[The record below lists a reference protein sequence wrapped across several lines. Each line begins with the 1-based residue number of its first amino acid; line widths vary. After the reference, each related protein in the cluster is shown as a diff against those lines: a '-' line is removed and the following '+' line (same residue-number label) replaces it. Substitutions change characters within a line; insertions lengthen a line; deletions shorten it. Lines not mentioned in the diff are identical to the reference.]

1 MRKTMPIVVVL
12 VVAFFVTTQV
22 YAETIRFPDDNPYL
36 QDAIDSLAPGDT
48 VLVTPG
54 QWVVYGVAL
63 RDSITVRSE
72 NGNPSTTI
80 LIARSHLYIFS
91 ATGVSGV
98 VLHGLWLTQASD
110 ALRCSS
116 AELLLSDMVFGD
128 NSDRGIKC
136 WSSELALHG
145 VVFIGGTRGMFC
157 EDSELL
163 LDGVVFRDNGRT
175 GSGAGMFC
183 SASDVT
189 LTDCTFESNE
199 VGVLEYTQT
208 TWSYRG
214 SGGGAYLTDASTLV
228 ASDVTFDSNH
238 TWYEGAGLC
247 LRGEGTSAELTGCVF
262 TNNTTSTDVGYMG
275 AEQRGAALSVTDGA
289 EVVLDDVKFTRN
301 WSHED
306 GGAISC
312 TDRAITTISDCVFT
326 ECEAGSDGGAI
337 LAFRGA
343 DVTATGCLF
352 RRNLAGGRGGALYVD
367 PQGSEVPVDLSYCIF
382 NGNSADGGGGV
393 FVFRG
398 HVGLTHCTLVENEAG
413 TGSSVRAY
421 PWGTATV
428 ANCILS
434 YGAGGH
440 VVSGDVEVTH
450 CCVLEPEPGTGL
462 CGESYENMCTDPL
475 FCPSRVRDFAL
486 CSNSPC
492 LPSNNEWGE
501 LVGAVG
507 VGCGPCNTPVLE
519 TSWGSIKAMFRAD

>member
-1 MRKTMPIVVVL
+1 MYQRRVHTHLAGVL
-12 VVAFFVTTQV
+12 LLLALVGGRVFAD
-22 YAETIRFPDDNPYL
+22 TIHVPDDFGL
-36 QDAIDSLAPGDT
+36 REAINHATPGDT
-48 VLVTPG
+48 VLIAPGYYNVTRAVG
-54 QWVVYGVAL
+54 LSSG
-63 RDSITVRSE
+63 ITVRSQDGFPSSVTISGGNSTRVFRASSVTDVTLLGLTIR
-72 NGNPSTTI
+72 NGHAGPNNG
-80 LIARSHLYIFS
+80 AGLYCV
-91 ATGVSGV
+91 G
-98 VLHGLWLTQASD
+98 
-110 ALRCSS
+110 
-116 AELLLSDMVFGD
+116 
-128 NSDRGIKC
+128 
-136 WSSELALHG
+136 
-145 VVFIGGTRGMFC
+145 
-157 EDSELL
+157 SELL
-163 LDGVVFRDNGRT
+163 LDRVDFRGNGRAHR
-175 GSGAGMFC
+175 GAGMYC
-183 SASDVT
+183 SSSDVT
-189 LTDCTFESNE
+189 LVSCTFESNE
-199 VGVLEYTQT
+199 VGVLELTQT

-214 SGGGAYLTDASTLV
+214 SGGGAYLTDASTLA

-289 EVVLDDVKFTRN
+289 EVVLDDVKFARN

-312 TDRAITTISDCVFT
+312 TGRAIATISDCVFT

-382 NGNSADGGGGV
+382 DGNSADGGGAV
-393 FVFRG
+393 FAFRG
-398 HVGLTHCTLVENEAG
+398 HVGLAHCTLVENEAG

-421 PWGTATV
+421 PWGTVAV

-450 CCVLEPEPGTGL
+450 CCVLEPEPGSGL
-462 CGESYENMCTDPL
+462 CGEPYENICADPL
-475 FCPSRVRDFAL
+475 FCPSRARDFSL
-486 CSNSPC
+486 CANSPC

-501 LVGAVG
+501 LIGAVG
-507 VGCGPCNTPVLE
+507 EGCGPCNTPVLD
-519 TSWGSIKAMFRAD
+519 TSWGSIKAMFRGD

>member
-1 MRKTMPIVVVL
+1 MRKTMRIVVVL

-80 LIARSHLYIFS
+80 LIASSRPYIFS

-157 EDSELL
+157 ENSELL

-183 SASDVT
+183 SASNVT

-214 SGGGAYLTDASTLV
+214 SGGGAYLTDASTLA

-238 TWYEGAGLC
+238 TWYQGAGLC

-289 EVVLDDVKFTRN
+289 EVVLDDVTFARN
-301 WSHED
+301 WSNGG

-312 TDRAITTISDCVFT
+312 TEGGHAAVSGCVFT
-326 ECEAGSDGGAI
+326 ECEATTNGGAI
-337 LAFRGA
+337 LAFWGA

-352 RRNLAGGRGGALYVD
+352 RRNLAGGRGGAVYTYTNE
-367 PQGSEVPVDLSYCIF
+367 GVPVELSYCIF
-382 NGNSADGGGGV
+382 DGNLADGGGAV
-393 FVFRG
+393 FAFRG
-398 HVGLTHCTLVENEAG
+398 HVGLAHCTLVENEAG
-413 TGSSVRAY
+413 RGSSVRAH
-421 PWGTATV
+421 PWGTAAV

-450 CCVLEPEPGTGL
+450 CCVLEPEPGSGL
-462 CGESYENMCTDPL
+462 CGEPYENICADPL
-475 FCPSRVRDFAL
+475 FCPSPARDFSL
-486 CSNSPC
+486 CANSPC
-492 LPSNNEWGE
+492 LPSNNEWSE
-501 LVGAVG
+501 LIGAVG
-507 VGCGPCNTPVLE
+507 EGCGSCNPLIVE
-519 TSWGSIKAMFRAD
+519 MSWGSIKAMFRGD